1 MFSKLHYS
9 VTMITE
15 QKQNILY
22 ALVQKH
28 LIKVHVCHSSN
39 LLYQGFAQRYFF
51 LGIYN
56 YIAKQSLK
64 GKIKLESVCIFYN
77 APGR

>member
-9 VTMITE
+9 VTMITV
-15 QKQNILY
+15 QKQDILLY

-39 LLYQGFAQRYFF
+39 LLYQGFAQRYF
-51 LGIYN
+51 LGIYLHSK
-56 YIAKQSLK
+56 AKLRRK
-64 GKIKLESVCIFYN
+64 MKLESVCIFYN